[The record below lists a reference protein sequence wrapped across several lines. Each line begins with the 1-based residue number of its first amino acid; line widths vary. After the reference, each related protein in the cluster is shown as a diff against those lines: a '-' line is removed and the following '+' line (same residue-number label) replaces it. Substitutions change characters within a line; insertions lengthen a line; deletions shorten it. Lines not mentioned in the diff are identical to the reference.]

1 MIVSEWLKE
10 TSVYAQAHHV
20 HSPMMWLPVRPILTQ
35 IFSQHLLNIVKEG
48 GVDSSVGAV
57 TAIAM

>member
-1 MIVSEWLKE
+1 M
-10 TSVYAQAHHV
+10 YAQAHHV
-20 HSPMMWLPVRPILTQ
+20 HSPVMWLPVHPILTQ

-57 TAIAM
+57 IAIAM